1 MSVDEVVY
9 LDSSAIVKLV
19 VREAETDA
27 LLLHLEHHDV
37 LVSSALAR
45 TEVDRAVL
53 RHGKREHRTAQ
64 LVLQRLELL
73 KITDDILSAAGRIE
87 PASLRTLDAIH
98 LASADAFGASLSHMI
113 CYDARLSEAA
123 VAHGLS
129 VTAPG

>member
-27 LLLHLEHHDV
+27 LRLHLDHHDV

-45 TEVDRAVL
+45 TEILRAVS
-53 RHGKREHRTAQ
+53 RHGIRERRTAQ
-64 LVLQRLELL
+64 LVLQRLDLL
-73 KITDDILSAAGRIE
+73 KITDDILSAAGQIQ

-98 LASADAFGASLSHMI
+98 LASAGAFSASLSHLI
-113 CYDARLSEAA
+113 CYDARLAEAA
-123 VAHGLS
+123 VAHGFS
-129 VTAPG
+129 VTAPS